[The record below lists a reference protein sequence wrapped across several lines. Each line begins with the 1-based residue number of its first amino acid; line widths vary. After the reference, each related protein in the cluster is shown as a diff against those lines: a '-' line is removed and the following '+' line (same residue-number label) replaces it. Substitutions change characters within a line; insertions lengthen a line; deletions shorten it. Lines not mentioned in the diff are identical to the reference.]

1 MTIVAK
7 CLVNTLFVQ
16 CSLRLFFCLPPSLSI
31 YLSRSLLPSLL
42 CLSPSLTLLPTL
54 SLSLSHP
61 TLSLTH
67 FRYRGLFS
75 FLFCTTFPLF
85 FLLFLVVHYWLSLDT
100 CRIDMFYIFQC
111 KRIFALLSC
120 FNPSYFLCTSSCRCT
135 REDH

>member
-1 MTIVAK
+1 MSCEYSICTMFSQA
-7 CLVNTLFVQ
+7 
-16 CSLRLFFCLPPSLSI
+16 FFLSSPPLSLSI
-31 YLSRSLLPSLL
+31 FLAPSYLLFSVSPLLSLSCP
-42 CLSPSLTLLPTL
+42 P